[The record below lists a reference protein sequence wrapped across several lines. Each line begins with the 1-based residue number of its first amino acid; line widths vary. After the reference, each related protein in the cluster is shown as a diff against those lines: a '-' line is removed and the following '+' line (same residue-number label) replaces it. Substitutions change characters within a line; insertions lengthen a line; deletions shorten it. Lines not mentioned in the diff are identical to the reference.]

1 MHTNPERMAILSNYP
16 LLFIMSAIHGH
27 MIHLQNNTMNKLLC
41 LSITVV
47 CSYIIH
53 SNQVSMS
60 GIQERMLRQYT
71 CHILCLSIRDIWSA
85 FKFISYYECHSIM
98 HAQSPLL
105 LTIMSTIQGHMLHLH
120 SYLPLCLPSGDICSA
135 SIATYHCVYHS
146 MT

>member
-105 LTIMSTIQGHMLHLH
+105 LTIMSTIPWRKLRLH
-120 SYLPLCLPSGDICSA
+120 SYLPYYVCHSGTYAPPSLPNG
-135 SIATYHCVYHS
+135 CVYKR
-146 MT
+146 